1 MAFNDPKKYRF
12 SESPIW
18 ELQRAYYE
26 EQGIR
31 AWQNNEVPEYITSN
45 PMIATCY
52 AEIIFGFLQDRA
64 NLGSF
69 SEPVTIVE
77 LGAGSGRLAFH
88 ILKELCT
95 MRDYAGMPL
104 PSFRYVMSDL
114 VLKNITYWQQHP
126 SLRPF
131 VEQGILDFAQFDAV
145 ADSELTLTETGIRIR
160 RGDLQQPLLIL
171 ANYFFD
177 SIPQELIYV
186 DDQTVYD
193 CMVSLHFSDKAAE
206 LSASE
211 MLESVTAEYEYRL
224 AADYEQESYP
234 YRNVIAQYTQKLEDS
249 HILFPVSGLQ
259 CLERLSLLSS
269 EGFLLITADKGDHRL
284 ESWEYSEPPQLIHHG
299 SFSLTANYHALNYV
313 WEQRGARCLFTQHPY
328 HHLNIGCMLMIA
340 NPLGYGNTRLAYR
353 RFIERYGPD
362 DFITIKEWL
371 DAYLEQLEVPQFLSF
386 WRLSGYDA
394 QLFLQCSSRLMELLP
409 MAEEGTFSDIRQG
422 ILQMWEGYYPMGA
435 QHETAFEC
443 AELLYH
449 MEMFQD
455 AIVFYERTDDV
466 YHQNPDALYAMAI
479 CYYEVGQFE
488 AARRYAEIILKLV
501 PEHEGALALLEL
513 EDQL

>member
-1 MAFNDPKKYRF
+1 MTPNDQKMYRF

-31 AWQNNEVPEYITSN
+31 AWQNNVVPEYITSN
-45 PMIATCY
+45 PMIATSY

-64 NLGSF
+64 NLGCTT
-69 SEPVTIVE
+69 EPVTIVE

-88 ILKELCT
+88 ILKELCA
-95 MRDYAGMPL
+95 MMDYAGMPL

-114 VLKNITYWQQHP
+114 ALKNIAYWRQHT
-126 SLRPF
+126 SLRPY
-131 VEQGILDFAQFDAV
+131 VEQGLLDFAQFDAV
-145 ADSELTLTETGIRIR
+145 ADTELILTETGIRVR
-160 RGDLQQPLLIL
+160 RGDLQQPLLVL

-186 DDQTVYD
+186 DDHTIYD
-193 CMVSLHFSDKAAE
+193 CMVSLRFSEETANV
-206 LSASE
+206 SASE

-224 AADYEQESYP
+224 AEEYGQASYP
-234 YRNVIAQYTQKLEDS
+234 YHNVIEQYRHKLEDS
-249 HILFPVSGLQ
+249 HVLFPVIGLQ
-259 CLERLSLLSS
+259 CLERLNLLST

-313 WEQRGARCLFTQHPY
+313 WEQKGAQCLFTQHPY
-328 HHLNIGCMLMIA
+328 HHLNIGCMLMLS
-340 NPLGYGNTRLAYR
+340 NPHGYGNTRLAYR

-371 DAYLEQLEVPQFLSF
+371 DGYLDELDMPQFLSF
-386 WRLSGYDA
+386 WRLSGYDV
-394 QLFLQCSSRLMELLP
+394 QLFLQCSNRLTEMLP
-409 MAEEGTFSDIRQG
+409 MSEEGVFDDLRQG
-422 ILQMWEGYYPMGA
+422 IFQMWEGYYPMNAG
-435 QHETAFEC
+435 HEVALEC
-443 AELLYH
+443 AALLYH

-455 AIVFYERTDDV
+455 AIVFYERTEDA
-466 YHQNPDALYAMAI
+466 YHQNPDVLYAMAI
-479 CYYEVGQFE
+479 CYYEVGENE
-488 AARRYAEIILKLV
+488 AARRYAELILKV
-501 PEHEGALALLEL
+501 MPEHEGALALLGL
-513 EDQL
+513 ED